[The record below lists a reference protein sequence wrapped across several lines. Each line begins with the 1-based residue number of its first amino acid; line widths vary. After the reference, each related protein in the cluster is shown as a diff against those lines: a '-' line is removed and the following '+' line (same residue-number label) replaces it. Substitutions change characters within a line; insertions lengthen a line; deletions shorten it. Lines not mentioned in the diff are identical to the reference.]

1 MFRHIVI
8 FFIILLILI
17 LEIDRNFIITFKL
30 YNYYIRFFPKQ
41 IIFGIHNTI
50 QRFREKKF
58 IYDVTSLKLTL
69 FLENSKKQLIND
81 YIKFRNITEIYAH
94 TTTDLLKKDFNYKYI
109 FFKTLDKLYIDN
121 CKKFSEINLLLK
133 KFTNIKTCFLSIIY
147 KQKIIPY
154 HRGPYNGLL
163 RYHFPLIIKPN
174 TTYLEI
180 MGKKIYYNKPFM
192 FDDTYPHKLVKL
204 DNSLRVILICDIEN
218 PYSLFHPHKLFY

>member
-94 TTTDLLKKDFNYKYI
+94 TTTDLLK
-109 FFKTLDKLYIDN
+109 
-121 CKKFSEINLLLK
+121 
-133 KFTNIKTCFLSIIY
+133 
-147 KQKIIPY
+147 
-154 HRGPYNGLL
+154 
-163 RYHFPLIIKPN
+163 
-174 TTYLEI
+174 
-180 MGKKIYYNKPFM
+180 
-192 FDDTYPHKLVKL
+192 
-204 DNSLRVILICDIEN
+204 
-218 PYSLFHPHKLFY
+218 